1 MINHLL
7 QKMDALQ
14 AEAGGALLQGK
25 TKEELYQI
33 KVRYLGKK
41 GLLTD
46 ILKELGR
53 LPATDRPQIGARA
66 NQLKSVLLSAYAG
79 QLEKLGRAALADSL
93 SSVKIDAT
101 LPGISAPKGSV
112 HPLSRVL
119 SEMKA
124 IFRRMGFDLY
134 EGPEIETDYYNFEA
148 LNIPK
153 EHPARDMQDTFYLG
167 GLSGPAGDSSC
178 LSQAAW
184 PRPGKAGSSASS
196 REYLLRTHTSPVQIR
211 VMEKSR
217 PPIRMVAPGAV
228 YRRDSDVSHSPMF
241 HQIEGLVVDEGI
253 TLGHLKGVLEVFLR
267 QIFRPGIRVKLR
279 PSFFPFTEPS
289 AEVDIECV
297 LCAGKGCRVCKQT
310 GWLEIMGCGMVDPA
324 VFKFM
329 KIDPEKYTGF
339 AFGIGI
345 ERVAML
351 KHGINDIRLFYE
363 NDRRFLEQF

>member
-1 MINHLL
+1 M
-7 QKMDALQ
+7 
-14 AEAGGALLQGK
+14 GK
-25 TKEELYQI
+25 TEEELYQI
-33 KVRYLGKK
+33 KIKYLGKK

-46 ILKELGR
+46 ILKELGG
-53 LPATDRPQIGARA
+53 LPPEARPQIGARA
-66 NQLKSVLLSAYAG
+66 NQLKNA
-79 QLEKLGRAALADSL
+79 LEETYTARLEALKGAALATSL
-93 SSVKIDAT
+93 SSEKIDVT
-101 LPGISAPKGSV
+101 LPGISVKGSI

-119 SEMKA
+119 SEMKD

-153 EHPARDMQDTFYLG
+153 NHPARDMQDSFYVKMCHPERSEG
-167 GLSGPAGDSSC
+167 S
-178 LSQAAW
+178 
-184 PRPGKAGSSASS
+184 PGKGERSFASLKDDNP
-196 REYLLRTHTSPVQIR
+196 RLLRTHTSPVQIR
-211 VMEKSR
+211 VMENKK

-228 YRRDSDVSHSPMF
+228 YRKDSDVSHSPMF

-253 TLGHLKGVLEVFLR
+253 TLGHLKGILEVFLG
-267 QIFRPGIRVKLR
+267 QIFHPGIKVKFR

-297 LCAGKGCRVCKQT
+297 LCAGSGCRVCKQT

-329 KIDPEKYTGF
+329 KIDAEKYTGL
-339 AFGIGI
+339 AFGIGV

-351 KHGINDIRLFYE
+351 KYGINDIRLFYE